1 MSTMTND
8 AVTPASH
15 TKVASGVGFA
25 LVAAASFGLSGS
37 LAKGLMDIGWT
48 AGSAVL
54 LRVTIAALVLAIP
67 GALALRGRWHLLAR
81 NAGSVL
87 PTASS
92 PSPERNCS
100 TSWLCRPSTS
110 RSRCSSSTSR
120 RLPWCCGCGS
130 ARATSQPA
138 LQVSAP
144 RSRRWASSSSSMSS
158 AACSS
163 AS

>member
-8 AVTPASH
+8 ANSVAAPAIT

-54 LRVTIAALVLAIP
+54 LRVAIAAVVLAIP

-81 NAGSVL
+81 NAGSILAYGLFAVAGAQL
-87 PTASS
+87 FYFMAVQT
-92 PSPERNCS
+92 
-100 TSWLCRPSTS
+100 LD
-110 RSRCSSSTSR
+110 
-120 RLPWCCGCGS
+120 
-130 ARATSQPA
+130 
-138 LQVSAP
+138 VSIA
-144 RSRRWASSSSSMSS
+144 
-158 AACSS
+158 
-163 AS
+163 